1 MDKLHK
7 SGAAVLSRRAFGA
20 ASLGLIVASNA
31 LAQTRASA
39 VVARVIVDRA
49 LTVPPNFES
58 TLRREL
64 ELALDSTGLFTIPTL
79 DPEELNRV
87 LDEVERT
94 RGRGAPARSVDTVIA
109 PTITA
114 IELTE
119 RRRPAP
125 FQSGVGTNAPRDLIT
140 ISGQISLQITVMN
153 ARDAT
158 VLSRF
163 PLNATYRDDGR
174 LVDRNAPAGTSTA
187 NANAYVLLAR
197 EAGRALAEHV
207 RARNPAPAAV
217 EPAMLVAERDGNRVF
232 ITPASGLAVGAELRV
247 FAPGGREIRHP
258 QTNELL
264 GTVETEIGRVR
275 VVELM
280 PRMAVAEI
288 VSSSGDIAA
297 GASARR

>member
-1 MDKLHK
+1 MK
-7 SGAAVLSRRAFGA
+7 SDRLSALTPRLSRRLFATGVVL
-20 ASLGLIVASNA
+20 SVGVASQA
-31 LAQTRASA
+31 AAQPRATA
-39 VVARVIVDRA
+39 VVARIIVDPA
-49 LTVPPNFES
+49 LTIPPGFET

-64 ELALDSTGLFTIPTL
+64 ELALAGTGLFYIPTR
-79 DPEELNRV
+79 DAAELNRV

-94 RGRGAPARSVDTVIA
+94 RGRGAPAQSVDTVIA

-125 FQSGVGTNAPRDLIT
+125 YQQGRDLIT
-140 ISGQISLQITVMN
+140 ISGSISLQITVMN
-153 ARDAT
+153 QRDASVVT
-158 VLSRF
+158 RF
-163 PLNATYRDDGR
+163 PLQATYRDEGR
-174 LVDRNAPAGTSTA
+174 LVDRSWSAPAGTQTA

-207 RARNPAPAAV
+207 RARNPSTTSTAA
-217 EPAMLVAERDGNRVF
+217 AILVVERDGNRVF
-232 ITPASGLAVGAELRV
+232 LSPPSGLHVGAELRV

-264 GTVETEIGRVR
+264 GTVEQEIGRLR

-280 PRMAVAEI
+280 PRLALAEI
-288 VSSSGDIAA
+288 VSSSAEIEA
-297 GASARR
+297 GASARLQ

>member
-1 MDKLHK
+1 MTDHPKR
-7 SGAAVLSRRAFGA
+7 GALALLSRRTLGA
-20 ASLGLIVASNA
+20 AGIA
-31 LAQTRASA
+31 LFAAPDAFAQARASA
-39 VVARVIVDRA
+39 VVARVIIDPA
-49 LTVPPNFES
+49 LTAPPGFDGI
-58 TLRREL
+58 LRREL
-64 ELALDSTGLFTIPTL
+64 ELALDSTGLFTIPTR
-79 DPEELNRV
+79 DAAELNRV

-125 FQSGVGTNAPRDLIT
+125 YQQGRDLIT
-140 ISGQISLQITVMN
+140 IAGQMSLQITVMN
-153 ARDAT
+153 ASDAT

-163 PLNATYRDDGR
+163 PLEATYRDEGR
-174 LVDRNAPAGTSTA
+174 LVDRNAPAGTNTA

-207 RARNPAPAAV
+207 RARNPSPAAV
-217 EPAMLVAERDGNRVF
+217 ETPMLVAERDGNRVF

-264 GTVETEIGRVR
+264 GTVENEVGRVR
-275 VVELM
+275 VVELL
-280 PRMAVAEI
+280 PRMAIAEI
-288 VSSSGDIAA
+288 ISSSGDIAA

>member
-1 MDKLHK
+1 LDKLHK
-7 SGAAVLSRRAFGA
+7 SEAVALSRRAFA
-20 ASLGLIVASNA
+20 TASLL
-31 LAQTRASA
+31 LATAPRAWAQARASA
-39 VVARVIVDRA
+39 VVARVIVDPA
-49 LTVPPNFES
+49 LTIPPRFET

-64 ELALDSTGLFTIPTL
+64 ELALDSTGLFTIPTR
-79 DPEELNRV
+79 DSEELNRV

-94 RGRGAPARSVDTVIA
+94 RVGGAPARSVDTVIA

-125 FQSGVGTNAPRDLIT
+125 YQTGRDLIT
-140 ISGQISLQITVMN
+140 IAGTMSLQITVMN

-163 PLNATYRDDGR
+163 PLEATYRDDGR
-174 LVDRNAPAGTSTA
+174 LVDRNAPAGTNTA

-197 EAGRALAEHV
+197 EAGRALAEYI

-217 EPAMLVAERDGNRVF
+217 EAPMLVAERDGNRVF
-232 ITPASGLAVGAELRV
+232 ITPASGLSVGAELRV

-258 QTNELL
+258 QTNEVL
-264 GTVETEIGRVR
+264 GVVETEIGRVR

-288 VSSSGDIAA
+288 ISSSGDIAA